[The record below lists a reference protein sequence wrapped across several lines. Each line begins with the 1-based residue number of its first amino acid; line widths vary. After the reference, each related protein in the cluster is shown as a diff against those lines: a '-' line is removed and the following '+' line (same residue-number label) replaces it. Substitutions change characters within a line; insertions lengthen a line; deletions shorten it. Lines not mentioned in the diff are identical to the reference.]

1 MLDRHISVIVSV
13 HCSPMLTIA
22 AAIYPD
28 DSVEVIEIWREYI
41 SYSSV
46 NLDYQ
51 QNRLDISNLPG
62 EYAPPAGCILL
73 ARESDRVVGCIAMR
87 RVDKAICEMK
97 RLYVRPVAR
106 GTGLGLAL
114 SLELIEAA
122 RNAGYREIRLDVH
135 GEFIHARQLY
145 ADLGF
150 TDAEPV
156 SYNPV
161 PGAKFLGLLLT

>member
-1 MLDRHISVIVSV
+1 
-13 HCSPMLTIA
+13 
-22 AAIYPD
+22 
-28 DSVEVIEIWREYI
+28 
-41 SYSSV
+41 
-46 NLDYQ
+46 
-51 QNRLDISNLPG
+51 
-62 EYAPPAGCILL
+62 
-73 ARESDRVVGCIAMR
+73 MR
-87 RVDKAICEMK
+87 RVDSAICEMK

-106 GTGLGLAL
+106 ATGIGRAL
-114 SLELIEAA
+114 SLHLIEAA

-135 GEFIHARQLY
+135 GEFIQARQLY